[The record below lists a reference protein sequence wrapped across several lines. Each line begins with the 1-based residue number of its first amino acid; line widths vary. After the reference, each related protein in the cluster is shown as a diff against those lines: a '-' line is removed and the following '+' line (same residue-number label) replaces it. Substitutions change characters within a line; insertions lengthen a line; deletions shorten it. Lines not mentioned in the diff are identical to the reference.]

1 MKMLQNHN
9 LSKKYETLFNKF
21 NINTELRLSHF
32 FAQAQHE
39 SGLKAI
45 QENLM
50 YSSQGLQKTFKKYFP
65 TQALA
70 NQYARNPK
78 AIASRVYANRMG
90 NGPEASQ
97 EGYLYRG
104 RGIFQITGKSNYE
117 ALTKWARANGMNVD
131 YVKNP
136 DLLLNEADSLIAAF
150 WYWDQNGLNKYAD
163 KDDVL
168 SVSKIINLG
177 NAKSTATPNGLA
189 DRKNQL
195 VNFKKIFKCK

>member
-1 MKMLQNHN
+1 MLQNHN

-150 WYWDQNGLNKYAD
+150 WYWDANGLNKYAD

-177 NAKSTATPNGLA
+177 NAKSTATPNGLT